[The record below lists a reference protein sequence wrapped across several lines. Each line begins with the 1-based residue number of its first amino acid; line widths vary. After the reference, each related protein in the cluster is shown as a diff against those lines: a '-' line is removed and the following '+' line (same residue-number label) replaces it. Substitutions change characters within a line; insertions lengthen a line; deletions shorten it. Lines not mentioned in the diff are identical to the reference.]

1 MPQSLD
7 ELVALLDLE
16 VLERNLFRGT
26 APATQL
32 QRTFG
37 GQVAGQALMA
47 AGRTVGAL
55 DSVPPRPAQQTL
67 PGPRHVHSLHA
78 YFLHAGDPAL
88 PIVYQVERVRDG
100 RSFSTRRVFA
110 IQHGRPIFALSASF
124 QVPEEGLEHADPAP
138 EAPDPEHVP
147 TMEERISAAGRPLS
161 VWQEW
166 DALDVRHVGPAAFGT
181 SVLGA
186 DGRPRSLVWLR
197 ADGTLPDD
205 PLLHACVLTYASD
218 LTLLSAS
225 LQEHEVDRGRV
236 QMASLDH
243 AMWFHRPLRADEWL
257 LYDQASPSAS
267 GGRGLSIGRVFTRDG
282 RLVATVVQEGLI
294 RLRRDEG

>member
-16 VLERNLFRGT
+16 VLELNLFRGT

-47 AGRTVGAL
+47 AGRTVEAP
-55 DSVPPRPAQQTL
+55 DAAPAPP
-67 PGPRHVHSLHA
+67 PGRRDLHSLHA
-78 YFLHAGDPAL
+78 YFLHPGDPTT

-100 RSFSTRRVFA
+100 RSFSTRRVIA

-124 QVPEEGLEHADPAP
+124 QVPEPGLEHADT
-138 EAPDPEHVP
+138 APDVPPPDEVP
-147 TMEERISAAGRPLS
+147 TMEQRLAVAGRPLS
-161 VWQEW
+161 EWQEW
-166 DALDVRHVGPAAFGT
+166 DALDVRHVGPGLFGP
-181 SVLGA
+181 SVIGP
-186 DGRPRSLVWLR
+186 DGRPRSRVWLR

-218 LTLLSAS
+218 LTLLRAS
-225 LQEHEVDRGRV
+225 LLGHDVGRDDL

-243 AMWFHRPLRADEWL
+243 AMWFHGPARADEWL
-257 LYDQASPSAS
+257 IYDQVSPAAS
-267 GGRGLSIGRVFTRDG
+267 GGRGLAVGKMFTAGG

-294 RLRRDEG
+294 RVRS